1 MSNLL
6 GMPHG
11 RAFISVFCVI
21 LLSACSTIFSGGAP
35 QPVPQSDREQIS
47 QASLHLFSVPAMTVK
62 LANETIK
69 YHVVA
74 FDGTNNDRDHVD
86 PDEERE
92 TVVAA
97 LASQLKGAGY
107 DVDYVS
113 GPGVSSDLDKMVCYS
128 CLPKARAAL
137 ERLRVKIEQE
147 SIQAPDI
154 EVRILV
160 IGFSRGAAIGRH
172 FMNLVS
178 DAWPAN
184 NHHADGERPT
194 AVVRTVG
201 LLFDTVATGKE
212 DLLRLGI
219 SPTTDHLI
227 HLVARDE
234 RRSLF
239 KIVLDQD
246 EDFFAIPSGTMRFSE
261 RMTEI
266 TLPGVHSD
274 VGGSYL
280 DGVGTAYRILA
291 EQILVELRLLNKNEW
306 KLGDDIFRQGSHDSR
321 GYFDRIIGTKRALDA
336 PWQRRDELDA
346 KSSPLTE
353 EQKQALNVR
362 LKALKT
368 AKWQS
373 FQPKVTV
380 LNWDNVLETAKFSI
394 IKQHN
399 ELSVQPISNW
409 IHPKTLSLVT
419 SRGERRLRYG
429 APDRD
434 GTMAMSEIKLSE
446 KLFNAIPEGKTSTLE
461 IVVLKLNNGSTIS
474 ILVNGQEIETLHS
487 SAG

>member
-1 MSNLL
+1 
-6 GMPHG
+6 MPLS
-11 RAFISVFCVI
+11 RAFISIFCAI
-21 LLSACSTIFSGGAP
+21 LLSACSATFSGGAP
-35 QPVPQSDREQIS
+35 QPVPQSDREQIF
-47 QASLHLFSVPAMTVK
+47 QASLHLFSVPSMAVK

-97 LASQLKGAGY
+97 LANQLKNAGY
-107 DVDYVS
+107 DVDYVP
-113 GPGVSSDLDKMVCYS
+113 GPGVSSDLDKMICYS
-128 CLPKARAAL
+128 CLPKAKAAL
-137 ERLRVKIEQE
+137 ERLRVKIERE
-147 SIQAPDI
+147 SMQAPDV

-178 DAWPAN
+178 DTWPAN
-184 NHHADGERPT
+184 SHYADGERAT

-212 DLLRLGI
+212 DVLRLGI

-239 KIVLDQD
+239 KVVLDQD
-246 EDFFAIPSGTMRFSE
+246 EDFFAFPSGATRSSE

-291 EQILVELRLLNKNEW
+291 EQILVELHLLSKNEW
-306 KLGDDIFRQGSHDSR
+306 TLGSDIFRQGAHDSR
-321 GYFDRIIGTKRALDA
+321 GYFDKITGTKRSLDD

-353 EQKQALNVR
+353 EQKQALNIR
-362 LKALKT
+362 LKALKM
-368 AKWQS
+368 AKWQN
-373 FQPKVTV
+373 FQSRVTV
-380 LNWDNVLETAKFSI
+380 LHWDDVLETAKFSI
-394 IKQHN
+394 VKQHN
-399 ELSVQPISNW
+399 ELNVQPISNW
-409 IHPKTLSLVT
+409 IHPRTLSLVT
-419 SRGERRLRYG
+419 SGGERRLRYG
-429 APDRD
+429 APDRN

-446 KLFNAIPEGKTSTLE
+446 KLLNAIPDGKISTLE
-461 IVVLKLNNGSTIS
+461 IVVLKLNNGSAIS
-474 ILVNGQEIETLHS
+474 LLVNGQEIETFHS